1 MEVWKNGSVNLGRS
15 LMEEIKMSERKSTL
29 DEFTNIGIMGVLC
42 MGSIFIIAII
52 LTHYCSM

>member
-1 MEVWKNGSVNLGRS
+1 
-15 LMEEIKMSERKSTL
+15 MEEIKMSERKSTL
-29 DEFTNIGIMGVLC
+29 DEFTNIGIMEVLC